1 MHSLYLSPC
10 LFKIAT
16 FKNKTMEDL
25 LKIAFAELGTEE
37 MQGSEHNPEILKYA
51 KETGISGITSDEI
64 PWCSTFVNWVAWK
77 AGLQYSGKPN
87 ARSWLNVG
95 TRVTAPE
102 PGDIV
107 VFWRE
112 SPESW
117 KGHVGIFLGIS
128 HDKKRVYCL
137 GGNQGNRVS
146 VSAYRLNTVL
156 AYQRLVP
163 ANKFE
168 IPDPVLQIGSRGQSV
183 VALQNALK
191 LLNID
196 VGTSDGAFGPK
207 TEAGVKELQT
217 RLPNLAIDGIY
228 NEVTRDLL
236 ESLFQ
241 A

>member
-1 MHSLYLSPC
+1 
-10 LFKIAT
+10 
-16 FKNKTMEDL
+16 MEQL
-25 LKIAFAELGTEE
+25 LKIAFNELGTEE
-37 MQGSEHNPEILKYA
+37 IVGSNDNPEVLKYA
-51 KETGISGITSDEI
+51 KDTGIKGITNDEI

-77 AGLQYSGKPN
+77 SGLQYTKKAN

-95 TRVTAPE
+95 KKVSSPE
-102 PGDIV
+102 PGDVV

-112 SPESW
+112 SPKSW

-128 HDKKRVYCL
+128 TDKKRVYCL

-156 AYQRLVP
+156 SYQRLAEVD
-163 ANKFE
+163 KIT
-168 IPDPVLQIGSRGQSV
+168 IPEPSLQQGSKGKVV

-191 LLNID
+191 LQNIN
-196 VGTSDGAFGPK
+196 VGTSDGDFGSK
-207 TEAGVKELQT
+207 TVEGIKELQT
-217 RLPNLAIDGIY
+217 RKPNLEINGIY
-228 NEVTRDLL
+228 NAETRDLL

>member
-1 MHSLYLSPC
+1 
-10 LFKIAT
+10 
-16 FKNKTMEDL
+16 MEQL
-25 LKIAFAELGTEE
+25 LKIAFNELGVEE
-37 MQGSEHNPEILKYA
+37 IKGKKHNPEVLKYSE
-51 KETGISGITSDEI
+51 ETGIKGITTDEI

-95 TRVTAPE
+95 QKVTRPE
-102 PGDIV
+102 PGDVV

-112 SPESW
+112 SPQSW
-117 KGHVGIFLGIS
+117 KGHVGFFLGLS
-128 HDKKRVYCL
+128 PDGKRVYCL

-146 VSAYRLNTVL
+146 VSAYRLSTVL
-156 AYQRLVP
+156 SYQRL
-163 ANKFE
+163 ANVDKII
-168 IPDPVLQIGSRGQSV
+168 IPDPVLQIGSRGKGV
-183 VALQNALK
+183 VALQDDLK

-217 RLPNLAIDGIY
+217 RNPELTIDGIY
-228 NEVTRDLL
+228 NKTTRDLL